1 MDHPFAVL
9 GLPLRYDIDRE
20 TVERAYLS
28 RAAQIHPDLAGD
40 EDEVAVSAAALNR
53 AKRVLLNDEL
63 RADAL
68 LTGLGGPAKEQDKS
82 LPPGFLMEMM
92 ETREAV
98 ESAIVSGSE
107 GEREKWQRWAVGERG
122 RYRSIVSG
130 LFELNPDAGN
140 LRDVR
145 VQLNAWRYIERLI
158 EQLDPRYDP
167 ARNDFENT

>member
-20 TVERAYLS
+20 AVERAYLS

-68 LTGLGGPAKEQDKS
+68 LTALGGPAKEQDKS
-82 LPPGFLMEMM
+82 LPPGFLMEIM

-98 ESAIVSGSE
+98 ESAISAGSV
-107 GEREKWQRWAVGERG
+107 GEREKWQRWAAGERA
-122 RYRSIVSG
+122 RYRSVVSG
-130 LFELNPDAGN
+130 LFQLGTDAAN
-140 LRDVR
+140 LRAIR
-145 VQLNAWRYIERLI
+145 VQLNAWRYVERLI

-167 ARNDFENT
+167 SRNDMENS